1 MKSRRE
7 VIGVLW
13 VAMAM
18 LLLVS
23 SCDSTKQLVS
33 PMAHV
38 TDYQWMTGKI
48 NGEVGVRSEEL
59 GVGSEEWTFTGNI
72 RMRRDSTIWISVSA
86 FLGMESLR
94 ALVTQDSVVL
104 VNRMNQTYLA
114 EPIAAL
120 VQILQ
125 VPSLRETQALLL
137 GDGTSDRVALQWG
150 PYTVKIRYSDLHW
163 DEPTSF
169 PIKIN
174 KNYERVKP

>member
-1 MKSRRE
+1 
-7 VIGVLW
+7 
-13 VAMAM
+13 
-18 LLLVS
+18 
-23 SCDSTKQLVS
+23 
-33 PMAHV
+33 MAHV
-38 TDYQWMTGKI
+38 TDYQWMAGKL
-48 NGEVGVRSEEL
+48 NGEL
-59 GVGSEEWTFTGNI
+59 GVGSDEWAFTGNI

-86 FLGMESLR
+86 FLGMESIR

-114 EPIAAL
+114 EPMSNL
-120 VQILQ
+120 VQTFQI
-125 VPSLRETQALLL
+125 PSLQETQALLL

>member
-1 MKSRRE
+1 M
-7 VIGVLW
+7 IGVL
-13 VAMAM
+13 VLATVV

-23 SCDSTKQLVS
+23 SCDSTKKLVS

-38 TDYQWMTGKI
+38 TDYQWMAGKI
-48 NGEVGVRSEEL
+48 NGEL
-59 GVGSEEWTFTGNI
+59 GVGSDEWAFTGNI

-86 FLGMESLR
+86 FLGMESIR

-114 EPIAAL
+114 EPMSNL
-120 VQILQ
+120 VQTLQ
-125 VPSLRETQALLL
+125 IPSLQETQALLL